1 VEIQDLAEEY
11 QAKTDEELLRLALD
25 AADLTPEA
33 NLVLS
38 TELSRRGIKTED
50 RLVSFRA
57 EEQRRKEE
65 ASKHTGSLFIIHPF
79 GIGHLRFGKADRVY
93 DPATGLERFKT
104 TIFIVLFWFPLIP
117 TGTFFIEK
125 KRSLFSKQLRIL
137 KRLPL
142 YWRQVRRV
150 WGVAIGIVLSIIIA
164 IIASAILVHY
174 FW

>member
-1 VEIQDLAEEY
+1 MEIQDLAQEY

-25 AADLTPEA
+25 SADLTPEA
-33 NLVLS
+33 NLVLT

-104 TIFIVLFWFPLIP
+104 TIFIVLFWLPLIP

-125 KRSLFSKQLRIL
+125 KRSQFFGKLRIL

-142 YWRQVRRV
+142 DWRQVRRV
-150 WGVAIGIVLSIIIA
+150 WGVAIGIVLSMIIT
-164 IIASAILVHY
+164 IIASAIFVHY
-174 FW
+174 FL

>member
-1 VEIQDLAEEY
+1 VEIQDLAQEY

-33 NLVLS
+33 NFVLS
-38 TELSRRGIKTED
+38 NELSRRGIKTED
-50 RLVSFRA
+50 RLVSFRV

-79 GIGHLRFGKADRVY
+79 GIGHLRFGRADRVY

-104 TIFIVLFWFPLIP
+104 TIFIVLFWFPLVP

-125 KRSLFSKQLRIL
+125 KRSQFFGKLTIL

-142 YWRQVRRV
+142 DWRQVRRV
-150 WGVAIGIVLSIIIA
+150 WGAAIGIVLSIA
-164 IIASAILVHY
+164 IASGILLYY
-174 FW
+174 FG